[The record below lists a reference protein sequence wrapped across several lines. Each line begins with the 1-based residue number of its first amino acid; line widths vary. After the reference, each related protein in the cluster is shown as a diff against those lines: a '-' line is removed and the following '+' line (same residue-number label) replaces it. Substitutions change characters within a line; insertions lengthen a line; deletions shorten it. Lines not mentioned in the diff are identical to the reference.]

1 MSNTFHPSRL
11 LRLAT
16 ALCALAWAFFSTDL
30 EAADPIRVLIV
41 DGQNNHNWKAM
52 TPFMKAQLEKT
63 GRYQVDVST
72 TPPNPPSPPKNLPPE
87 QRAKAEQAAAELKG
101 QLAVAWQSWRP
112 DFSRYAVVISNYN
125 GEDWPAPVAE
135 GFERYMKNG
144 GRFVCVHAADNSFP
158 EWKEYN
164 QMIGLGGWGN
174 RTERH
179 GPYVYF
185 DDAGKEIRD
194 TRPGSGGSH
203 GPQHEFVIQIRDDQH
218 PITRG
223 MPARWKHTQDE
234 LYDSLRGPAE
244 NMQVLASAWCEKTR
258 RHEPMMMVIQY
269 GKGVVF
275 HTPMGHENG
284 KALQCVGFLVTLDR
298 ACEWLATGKVT
309 TAIPADFPTAD
320 QSRAVAP

>member
-1 MSNTFHPSRL
+1 
-11 LRLAT
+11 
-16 ALCALAWAFFSTDL
+16 
-30 EAADPIRVLIV
+30 
-41 DGQNNHNWKAM
+41 
-52 TPFMKAQLEKT
+52 
-63 GRYQVDVST
+63 
-72 TPPNPPSPPKNLPPE
+72 
-87 QRAKAEQAAAELKG
+87 
-101 QLAVAWQSWRP
+101 
-112 DFSRYAVVISNYN
+112 
-125 GEDWPAPVAE
+125 
-135 GFERYMKNG
+135 
-144 GRFVCVHAADNSFP
+144 
-158 EWKEYN
+158 
-164 QMIGLGGWGN
+164 MIGLGGWGK
-174 RTERH
+174 RPEQH

-309 TAIPADFPTAD
+309 TPIPADFPTAD
-320 QSRAVAP
+320 RSRAVAP